1 MQNLKAG
8 EMQKIIKTLLL
19 REKNVLP
26 TKEVLKNVLGESYQA
41 FNELM
46 NIISHGQFRLVKNC
60 GYYNEGRS
68 WLCKVCFKKKTVLW
82 LSVLDNFFKVG
93 FYFTEK
99 NRKGIADLDIENK
112 IKEDF
117 YRIEKKNKWKLL
129 VVDVYGYE
137 QINDVI
143 KLIQFKKGLKQF
155 KYI

>member
-1 MQNLKAG
+1 MH
-8 EMQKIIKTLLL
+8 KIIKTLLL
-19 REKNVLP
+19 REQNVLP
-26 TKEVLKNVLGESYQA
+26 TKELLKNSLGESYQA

-46 NIISHGQFRLVKNC
+46 NIISHGQFRLVKRC

-68 WLCKVCFKKKTVLW
+68 WLCKVCFKKRTVLW

-99 NRKGIADLDIENK
+99 NKKGIAELDIENK

-117 YRIEKKNKWKLL
+117 YRSEQKNKWKLL
-129 VVDVYGYE
+129 VVDVYGNE

-143 KLIQFKKGLKQF
+143 KLIQYKKSLKMV
-155 KYI
+155 KYV